1 MIRLLRSVWIWTAT
15 GALVLLWVPLLGLV
29 RLFDREPLRLRTA
42 AWFRRLGRAISK
54 VNPWRLH
61 ISGGENITADSV
73 YVVVSN
79 HQSLADIPLISHLQF
94 DTKWLGKAELFR
106 VPVIG
111 WMMRMAGDVP
121 VERSDRRK
129 AAQALLQCA
138 RYLRQRVSVVF
149 FPEGT
154 RSRDGQV
161 LPFNDGPFQLAI
173 REQVNVLPLVVE
185 GSGAA
190 LPRNTWIFGGVQDI
204 HLRVLAPVPV
214 KGFNVKQSGELRDA
228 VRQKMIDELERLRAI
243 AGKPSR

>member
-1 MIRLLRSVWIWTAT
+1 MIHLLRSVWIWTAT
-15 GALVLLWVPLLGLV
+15 ASLILLWVPLLGLV

-42 AWFRRLGRAISK
+42 AWFRRLGRVVAR

-61 ISGGENITADSV
+61 ISGRENIAPGSV

-79 HQSLADIPLISHLQF
+79 HQSLADIPLISHLIL

-106 VPVIG
+106 LPVVG
-111 WMMRMAGDVP
+111 WMMRIAGDVP
-121 VERSDRRK
+121 VERADRRK

-173 REQVNVLPLVVE
+173 REQVQVLPLVVE

-190 LPRNTWIFGGVQDI
+190 LPRNSWIFGGVQDI
-204 HLRVLAPVPV
+204 HLRVLAPVSV
-214 KGFNVKQSGELRDA
+214 EGFNVKQSGELRDV
-228 VRQKMIDELERLRAI
+228 VRQKMIDELERVRARG
-243 AGKPSR
+243 AAVKR